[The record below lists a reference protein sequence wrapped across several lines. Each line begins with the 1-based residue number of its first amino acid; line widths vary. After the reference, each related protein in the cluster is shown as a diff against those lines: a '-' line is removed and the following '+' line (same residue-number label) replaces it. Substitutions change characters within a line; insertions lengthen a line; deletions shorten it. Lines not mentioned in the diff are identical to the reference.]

1 MAQNNEYKNVNEEE
15 QDYDPGQTGIS
26 RTGKILF

>member
-1 MAQNNEYKNVNEEE
+1 MAQNNEYKTVYEEE
-15 QDYDPGQTGIS
+15 QNNDPGQTGSS